1 MRWRSFFFR
10 VSSVRAAGEAIT
22 LAIALWLLLWALHN
36 FVSPALFPSGLNKFS
51 PSVLTILLGVLI
63 SVCCACYYA
72 ARARLSE
79 GSACQSYTVDALIAG
94 SLLIML
100 CGIGLLF
107 TFAIYQTVLPA
118 QRIGGEYVPAQVAGV
133 TFLLDATAL
142 FVLRIGIRLLR
153 YWNRLR
159 RTQLLW
165 ALTHAHLVVVLLG
178 AGMLMALLTF
188 VVIVSGRTDFT
199 VIVPTLIGML
209 ILTAIAL
216 AIVLPPSALFSY
228 IVMRRTTN
236 RLRILAAATSALRG
250 GRYAVRVPV
259 EGEDEVAQ
267 LQNDFNVMAADL
279 ERTMRALQG
288 ERDLVAGLLQSRR
301 ELIASVSHELRTPIA
316 TLRGYLETTLT
327 HWEES
332 RSSTLHQDLQVM
344 ESEVIR
350 LQRLV
355 EDLFTLSR
363 AEVGKLVLQ
372 CKPTAVGP
380 LVERIVATA
389 APLVWRSG
397 KIELIA
403 DIPACV
409 PIVSVDPDRL
419 EQALQNLL
427 HNAVRHTSPGGIIVM
442 GVAVE
447 PGTVALQV
455 KDTGEGIDADDLPR
469 IWERFYQTK
478 NAQANAGGAGLGLA
492 LVKEWIEAM
501 GGMVSVQSVVGEG
514 SCFTIHLPRADYN
527 HHDNKLFSE

>member
-1 MRWRSFFFR
+1 MGWRGYFYR
-10 VSSVRAAGEAIT
+10 VSTIRAAGEAI
-22 LAIALWLLLWALHN
+22 LLGVVLWLLLWALRSL
-36 FVSPALFPSGLNKFS
+36 VSPALFPSGLNRFA
-51 PSVLTILLGVLI
+51 PPVLAILLGVLI

-72 ARARLSE
+72 VRARLSKS
-79 GSACQSYTVDALIAG
+79 SACQSYTVDALIAG
-94 SLLIML
+94 CLLIIL
-100 CGIGLLF
+100 CGCELLF
-107 TFAIYQTVLPA
+107 ALAIYQTVPPA
-118 QRIGGEYVPAQVAGV
+118 QRVGGEYVPAQVAGV
-133 TFLLDATAL
+133 TFLLDTGAL
-142 FVLRIGIRLLR
+142 FVLRAGIRLLR

-178 AGMLMALLTF
+178 AAMLMALLTF
-188 VVIVSGRTDFT
+188 VVVVSGRTNFT
-199 VIVPTLIGML
+199 VIVPTIIGML
-209 ILTAIAL
+209 ILTALAL

-236 RLRILAAATSALRG
+236 RLRTLAEATSALRG

-267 LQNDFNVMAADL
+267 LQNDFNAMAADL
-279 ERTMRALQG
+279 ERTVHALHG
-288 ERDLVAGLLQSRR
+288 ERDRVAGLLQSRR
-301 ELIASVSHELRTPIA
+301 ELIANVSHELRTPIA
-316 TLRGYLETTLT
+316 TVRGYLETTLT
-327 HWEES
+327 HWDES
-332 RSSTLHQDLQVM
+332 PSPTLHQDLQVM

-372 CKPTAVGP
+372 CKPTAVGS
-380 LVERIVATA
+380 LAERIVMTA

-403 DIPACV
+403 DIPSCV
-409 PIVSVDPDRL
+409 PVVFVDPDRL

-427 HNAVRHTSPGGIIVM
+427 HNAVRHTSPGGIIMMAVT
-442 GVAVE
+442 VE

-455 KDTGEGIDADDLPR
+455 KDTGEGIDAEDLPH

-478 NAQANAGGAGLGLA
+478 SAQGNVGGAGLGLS

-501 GGMVSVQSVVGEG
+501 GGAVSAQSVLSEG
-514 SCFTIHLPRADYN
+514 SCFTLRLPRIN
-527 HHDNKLFSE
+527 

>member
-1 MRWRSFFFR
+1 MRGCGFFYR
-10 VSSVRAAGEAIT
+10 VSTIRAMSEA
-22 LAIALWLLLWALHN
+22 LALGMALWLLLWTLHS
-36 FVSPALFPSGLNKFS
+36 FVSPALFPSGLNNFT
-51 PSVLTILLGVLI
+51 PPVLTILLGVLI
-63 SVCCACYYA
+63 SVCCVCYYTV
-72 ARARLSE
+72 RAHLSE
-79 GSACQSYTVDALIAG
+79 GLACRPNIIDALLACA
-94 SLLIML
+94 LLIIL
-100 CGIGLLF
+100 CGCELLF
-107 TFAIYQTVLPA
+107 ALAIYRVVPPA
-118 QRIGGEYVPAQVAGV
+118 QRVGGEYVPTQVVGV
-133 TFLLDATAL
+133 TFLLDASAM
-142 FVLRIGIRLLR
+142 FILRVGVRLLR

-178 AGMLMALLTF
+178 AGMLMALLTLAVF
-188 VVIVSGRTDFT
+188 VSGKIDFA
-199 VIVPTLIGML
+199 VIVPSVIA
-209 ILTAIAL
+209 IVIVTALAL

-228 IVMRRTTN
+228 IVMRRTTS
-236 RLRILAAATSALRG
+236 RLRTLAEATSALRG

-279 ERTMRALQG
+279 ESAMLALQG
-288 ERDLVAGLLQSRR
+288 ERDRVAGLLQSRR
-301 ELIASVSHELRTPIA
+301 ELIANVSHELRTPIA

-327 HWEES
+327 HWDES
-332 RSSTLHQDLQVM
+332 PSPTLHQDLQVM

-372 CKPTAVGP
+372 CKPTAIGP

-389 APLVWRSG
+389 SPLVWRSG

-403 DIPACV
+403 DIPSCV
-409 PIVSVDPDRL
+409 PVVSVDPDRL

-427 HNAVRHTSPGGIIVM
+427 HNAVRHTSPGGIIVLS
-442 GVAVE
+442 VTEE

-455 KDTGEGIDADDLPR
+455 KDTGEGIDAADLPC

-478 NAQANAGGAGLGLA
+478 SSNGGGAGLGLA

-501 GGMVSVQSVVGEG
+501 GGTVCAQSVLGEG
-514 SCFTIHLPRADYN
+514 SCFTLCLPRFN
-527 HHDNKLFSE
+527 